1 MADFTAADVKRLREL
16 TAAGM
21 MDCKNALVEADGD
34 FDKAVDI
41 LRTKGAKDV
50 GKRAA
55 RVAANGLVAV
65 SGPAIIE
72 LNCET
77 DFVAKNAQFQELA
90 ASIAGLVEATRPADV
105 EATLESILPEGQTV
119 RAAIEAVSA
128 IIGEKLELRRVAVLE
143 GTIATYVHRKDPALP
158 PQIGVLVS
166 YEGADTASDKVAAK
180 VVAQQVERVYP
191 QAVSRSTDVVPDI
204 YQRAK
209 VKDGWVKLAT
219 SLIKG
224 ERVRLI
230 GKKTE
235 RYGLRQLAK
244 ISDRIESQ
252 SGGVG
257 GGGGVDHSLLLE
269 LADERT
275 AVQPLGLGVRE
286 PLEQVARLQVPNR
299 IGHQVPLAIRE
310 LGR

>member
-180 VVAQQVERVYP
+180 VVAQQVAAMRPKYL
-191 QAVSRSTDVVPDI
+191 SRDQVPAETI
-204 YQRAK
+204 EAEQRIAEATAREEGKPEAALPRIIEGK
-209 VKDGWVKLAT
+209 VTAYYKDFV
-219 SLIKG
+219 
-224 ERVRLI
+224 
-230 GKKTE
+230 
-235 RYGLRQLAK
+235 
-244 ISDRIESQ
+244 
-252 SGGVG
+252 
-257 GGGGVDHSLLLE
+257 LLE
-269 LADERT
+269 QPSVTDQKKSVQLLAD
-275 AVQPLGLGVRE
+275 AGVT
-286 PLEQVARLQVPNR
+286 VTGFARFEVGSN
-299 IGHQVPLAIRE
+299 
-310 LGR
+310 

>member
-180 VVAQQVERVYP
+180 VVAQQVAAMRPKYL
-191 QAVSRSTDVVPDI
+191 SRDQVPAETI
-204 YQRAK
+204 EAEQRIAEATAREEGKPEAALPRIIEGK
-209 VKDGWVKLAT
+209 VTAYYKDFV
-219 SLIKG
+219 
-224 ERVRLI
+224 
-230 GKKTE
+230 
-235 RYGLRQLAK
+235 
-244 ISDRIESQ
+244 
-252 SGGVG
+252 
-257 GGGGVDHSLLLE
+257 LLE
-269 LADERT
+269 QPSVTDQKKSVQQLLAD
-275 AVQPLGLGVRE
+275 AGVT
-286 PLEQVARLQVPNR
+286 VTGFARFEVGSN
-299 IGHQVPLAIRE
+299 
-310 LGR
+310 

>member
-21 MDCKNALVEADGD
+21 MDCKNALAEADGD

-180 VVAQQVERVYP
+180 VVAQQVAAMRPKYL
-191 QAVSRSTDVVPDI
+191 SRDQVPAETI
-204 YQRAK
+204 EAEQRIAEATAREEGKPEAALPRIIEGK
-209 VKDGWVKLAT
+209 VTAYYKDFV
-219 SLIKG
+219 
-224 ERVRLI
+224 
-230 GKKTE
+230 
-235 RYGLRQLAK
+235 
-244 ISDRIESQ
+244 
-252 SGGVG
+252 
-257 GGGGVDHSLLLE
+257 LLE
-269 LADERT
+269 QPSVTDQKKSVQQLLAD
-275 AVQPLGLGVRE
+275 AGVT
-286 PLEQVARLQVPNR
+286 VTGFARFEVGSN
-299 IGHQVPLAIRE
+299 
-310 LGR
+310 